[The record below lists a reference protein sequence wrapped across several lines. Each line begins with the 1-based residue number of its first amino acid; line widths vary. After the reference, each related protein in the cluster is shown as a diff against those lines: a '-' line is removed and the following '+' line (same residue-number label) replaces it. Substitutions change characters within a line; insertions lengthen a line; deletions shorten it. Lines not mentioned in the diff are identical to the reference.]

1 MLTGPPV
8 LSPFHRLRQIRLP
21 PAPRWL
27 REGVWEPLRE
37 TVRSWYADS
46 APRWSAA
53 IAFYTIFSLA
63 PVLIIVIAVAGGLWG
78 DLAVRAAVV
87 GQFRELLG
95 DAGARQV
102 ERLIQAALP
111 GGSGRLAT
119 VAGVVTLLVGA
130 TAVFTTLR
138 NALNAVWGI
147 TRDSGGGIWQSVRTQ
162 LRTRLLSFA
171 LVLCMAFLLAA
182 SLVVN
187 AALTGVGLW
196 IRERLPAPVPVLRLI
211 ETAVTLTVLWL
222 LFALIFRWLPDASI
236 AWRDVWI
243 GAAATALLFSAGKL
257 GIGFYL
263 GRSGTASAY
272 GVAGSVVLILLWVYY
287 SAMVF
292 LLGAEFTEVYSRRW
306 GSRIRPA
313 GVEVAKPRPED
324 GFSTPRPKQSSTED
338 AQLRAEGRDVGPAPA
353 RGSGAVRQAA
363 RDERDD

>member
-1 MLTGPPV
+1 
-8 LSPFHRLRQIRLP
+8 
-21 PAPRWL
+21 L
-27 REGVWEPLRE
+27 RECVWQPLQE

-63 PVLIIVIAVAGGLWG
+63 PVLIIVIAVAGSLWG
-78 DLAVRAAVV
+78 DLAVRAEVV
-87 GQFRELLG
+87 GQFGELLG

-102 ERLIQAALP
+102 EHLIQAALP
-111 GGSGRLAT
+111 RGGGRPAT
-119 VAGVVTLLVGA
+119 VAGVVALLVGA

-147 TRDSGGGIWQSVRTQ
+147 TRGSDDGLWRTVRSH

-171 LVLCMAFLLAA
+171 VVLCMAFLLAA

-187 AALTGVGLW
+187 AALAGVGLW
-196 IRERLPAPVPVLRLI
+196 IRERLPAPVPVLRI
-211 ETAVTLTVLWL
+211 TETGVTLVGLWL
-222 LFALIFRWLPDASI
+222 LFALIFRWLPDALI
-236 AWRDVWI
+236 EWKDVWI

-306 GSRIRPA
+306 GSRIRA
-313 GVEVAKPRPED
+313 DDAHVSKPRPED
-324 GFSTPRPKQSSTED
+324 GFSAARLKPSSTEPRP
-338 AQLRAEGRDVGPAPA
+338 ARAEDAP
-353 RGSGAVRQAA
+353 
-363 RDERDD
+363 